1 MKKRTIIIGIDG
13 VPFGL
18 MNNLSEKGV
27 MPYFKKLRKE
37 SLFAKMRS
45 SDLPI
50 SSVSWISIITGKNP
64 GEHGIFGFMELMPK
78 TYTLY
83 FPNFNNVQEKPF
95 WLKKRNKKFAIIN
108 VPSTYPPKPL
118 NGIHISGF
126 ISLDLEKAVYPP
138 KLFPQLKK
146 MNYQVD
152 VDSGLAHQ
160 SMSLFLK
167 KLNETLD
174 ARIRA
179 FHYFWKKENW
189 DVFMFVFTGTDRIG
203 HFLWD
208 AYQNKNHQYHS
219 DFLNYFNRI
228 DQVIGEISQKL
239 GKNDSLFILSDHG
252 MGKMKTNVNLSY
264 FLKKRGFLDLDKE
277 LKSCNQIT
285 ERTKAF
291 VLEPARI
298 YIHQQG
304 KYPRGKVNK
313 SQKEKII
320 KQLIEAFNSIKYE
333 NKKVVKKIYH
343 QEEIYHG
350 KCLNQG
356 PDLVLLPQPGF
367 RFRGNIDKETLFEKD
382 IFSGEHT
389 LEDSFLFVKSPQIK
403 DLPENLTVEDF
414 VPLLEK
420 TF

>member
-1 MKKRTIIIGIDG
+1 MEKRTVIIGIDG

-27 MPYFKKLRKE
+27 MPHFKKLKNE
-37 SLFAKMRS
+37 GVFKKMRS
-45 SDLPI
+45 SIPPI
-50 SSVSWISIITGKNP
+50 SSISWISIITGKNP

-78 TYTLY
+78 TYTLH
-83 FPNFNNVQEKPF
+83 FPNFNDVQEKPF

-118 NGIHISGF
+118 NGIHLSGF

-138 KLFPQLKK
+138 ELFPKLKE

-152 VDSGLAHQ
+152 VDSSLAHQ

-167 KLNETLD
+167 KLNETLE
-174 ARIRA
+174 ARIEAYR
-179 FHYFWKKENW
+179 YLWKKEDW

-208 AYQNKNHQYHS
+208 AYRNKNHQYHA
-219 DFLNYFNRI
+219 DFLDHFNRI
-228 DQVIGEISQKL
+228 DKVIGEISKKL
-239 GKNDSLFILSDHG
+239 RKDDSLFMLSDHG
-252 MGKMKTNVNLSY
+252 MGKMKANVNINY
-264 FLKKRGFLDLDKE
+264 FLKKRGFLDLDKN
-277 LKSCNQIT
+277 LKSYNQIT
-285 ERTKAF
+285 EKTKAF
-291 VLEPARI
+291 ALEPARI
-298 YIHQQG
+298 YIHRQG

-313 SQKEKII
+313 SQREKIT
-320 KQLIEAFNSIKYE
+320 KQLVEAFNSLKYE
-333 NKKVVKKIYH
+333 NRKVIKKIYH
-343 QEEIYHG
+343 KEEIYQG
-350 KCLNQG
+350 KCLNQA
-356 PDLVLLPQPGF
+356 PDLVLLPRSGF
-367 RFRGNIDKETLFEKD
+367 RFRANIDKETLFEKD
-382 IFSGEHT
+382 VFSGEHT
-389 LEDSFLFVKSPQIK
+389 LDDSFLFVRSPQIR